1 MEFIDGVRFKVKI
14 VLGEIYCLMA
24 KNTHTKLRVEMA
36 RKEYLALSS
45 RLLNHNPCN
54 VLRYMSLGSDHILLR
69 GAGLREMRT
78 LKSYLAHY

>member
-1 MEFIDGVRFKVKI
+1 MDYIDGVRFKIKI

-24 KNTHTKLRVEMA
+24 KNTHTKLRVEMS

-45 RLLNHNPCN
+45 RLLSNNPCN
-54 VLRYMSLGSDHILLR
+54 VLRHISLGSDQILLR